1 MTHEDYDDPHR
12 LASAGV
18 VVGVDGSLGSELA
31 LRWAASY
38 AAQRRR
44 ELQIVHA
51 LDLGGVSSSGSPS
64 GVVPPSL
71 IDTVRARGQQL
82 VREAEEMA
90 LRIEPGLRTATR
102 ISVTNASRLLVEL
115 SSAAYAV
122 VLGATGNAGTLIHLG
137 STLFA
142 VTSHAHSPVIVVR
155 PDPDAHDTLRETG
168 PVVVGVDGS
177 PVSEAAIA
185 TAFAEAAERHADLVA
200 VHVWSDWDFGEYLG
214 DRAPADLVEV
224 DGLEQ
229 ALLTERLAGFQ
240 EKYPDVQVTRR
251 IYVSAPADK
260 LQGWSK
266 HAQLVVVGNRGR
278 GGFTGMLL
286 GSTTHTLVQH
296 AHCPIMVVRPAE

>member
-1 MTHEDYDDPHR
+1 MTHEDYDDPHQ

-38 AAQRRR
+38 AARRRR

-64 GVVPPSL
+64 GVVPPSVV
-71 IDTVRARGQQL
+71 DAVRARGQQL

-90 LRIEPGLRTATR
+90 LRIEPGLRSATR
-102 ISVTNASRLLVEL
+102 LSVTNASRLLVEL
-115 SSAAYAV
+115 STAAYAV
-122 VLGATGNAGTLIHLG
+122 VLGATGNAGTLMHLG

-155 PDPDAHDTLRETG
+155 PDPDAHDTLRESG

-185 TAFAEAAERHADLVA
+185 TAFAEAAERHTDLVA
-200 VHVWSDWDFGEYLG
+200 VHVWSDWNFGEYLG
-214 DRAPADLVEV
+214 DRGTADLGEV
-224 DGLEQ
+224 DGLEE

-251 IYVSAPADK
+251 IYVSAPADT

-286 GSTTHTLVQH
+286 GSTAHTLVQH

>member
-1 MTHEDYDDPHR
+1 MTHEDYDDPHH

-51 LDLGGVSSSGSPS
+51 LDLGGVSSSGGPS
-64 GVVPPSL
+64 GVVPPSVV
-71 IDTVRARGQQL
+71 DAVRARGQQL

-102 ISVTNASRLLVEL
+102 LSVTNASRLLVEL

-122 VLGATGNAGTLIHLG
+122 VLGATGNAGTFVHLG
-137 STLFA
+137 STLFS
-142 VTSHAHSPVIVVR
+142 VTSHAHSSVIVVR
-155 PDPDAHDTLRETG
+155 PDPDAHDTLREFG

-214 DRAPADLVEV
+214 DRAPADLDQV
-224 DGLEQ
+224 DGLED

-251 IYVSAPADK
+251 IYASAPADK

-266 HAQLVVVGNRGR
+266 HAQLIVVGNRGR